1 MSTLPDSRPRP
12 ASDLLFGVPAP
23 AAPRPAPAGA
33 APGMWTETPAAARDA
48 APTYCAWPPELLA
61 AD

>member
-12 ASDLLFGVPAP
+12 ASDDLFGVPALAASRPVTSVP
-23 AAPRPAPAGA
+23 AAG
-33 APGMWTETPAAARDA
+33 GWTEAPTAARDA

-61 AD
+61 D